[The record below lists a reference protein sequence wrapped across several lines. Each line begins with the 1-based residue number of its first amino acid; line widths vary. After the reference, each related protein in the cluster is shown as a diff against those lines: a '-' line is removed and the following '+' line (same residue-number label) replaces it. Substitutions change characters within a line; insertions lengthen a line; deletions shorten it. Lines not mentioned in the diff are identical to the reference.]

1 MALSCGGKCMKIFL
15 VVVNLLFMLLGLGLL
30 IPGILMLVD
39 VDVINDQILPLL
51 QQLSF
56 GALNVGDLA
65 KGLSLTLIVFGAF
78 VLIVSMFGCCGAF
91 CQQRICLVVYA
102 AFVLIFFLAKL
113 IVVILW
119 FVWNDKIQTWMKTQL
134 LSQLHNNY
142 KNNDLTSH
150 EISSAWNYMFMSLS
164 CCGVNRVTGTTND
177 FDSSVWIAS
186 AGSKHI
192 PTFCCSGVTASNYA
206 TYSDT
211 SCTDSVTA
219 NFYTKGCYEATY
231 DLLSSYST
239 AFIAILVIILLVEL
253 VAFIGSIVIIKQGGE
268 DGKSL
273 SGAAKMV

>member
-15 VVVNLLFMLLGLGLL
+15 VVVNSLFMLLGLGLL

-39 VDVINDQILPLL
+39 VDVINDEILPLL

-65 KGLSLTLIVFGAF
+65 KGLSVTLIIFGTF

-91 CQQRICLVVYA
+91 CQQRLCLVVYA

-113 IVVILW
+113 VVVILW
-119 FVWNDKIQTWMKTQL
+119 FVWNDKIQTWMKTEL

-164 CCGVNRVTGTTND
+164 CCGVNAVTGTTND

-186 AGSKHI
+186 AGSKNI
-192 PTFCCSGVTASNYA
+192 PTFCCTGVTASNYA
-206 TYSDT
+206 TYSD
-211 SCTDSVTA
+211 SGCTDSVTA
-219 NFYTKGCYEATY
+219 NFYTKGCYDATY

-273 SGAAKMV
+273 SGAAKIV